1 MTTKAAPKPVAA
13 QPTTPAAVST
23 AGAASPVP
31 ASSANCHCPYK
42 QANLLQQA
50 LSPNKMR
57 VGFLLG
63 AGCPVS
69 IRVDLPGG
77 GTAPLIPDIANL
89 TTQIRTEI
97 QADDKHKGTF
107 AGVIARLGDAGKANP
122 NIEEILTH
130 IRALVDVIGNGVI
143 DTLSKTTLTALD
155 DEICRITTEIVGA
168 PLPPDG
174 TPYHQLAAWIG
185 GIERAHPV
193 EIFTPNYDLLSEQAL
208 EQCRVPYFDG
218 FVGSHSTFF
227 DVASIEQDIL
237 PPRWSRIWKLHG
249 SINWWRTADGN
260 VERRGIGA
268 TNSAAGRQMIY
279 PSHLKY
285 DQSRRLPYLA
295 MLDRL
300 KSFLARG
307 QAVLITC
314 GYSFADQH
322 LNEVIL
328 QGLSGNPKA
337 VCFGLLH
344 GDRSAYS
351 EALSRAR
358 KHPNLS
364 LLAADGAVLNT
375 IERDWR
381 VGAKEEHPWH
391 GIAAQVGEMKGRT
404 TAPADRCKF
413 LLGDFKSMG
422 LFLAQHLSSNEDG
435 GETN

>member
-1 MTTKAAPKPVAA
+1 MTKQSAPEKTAAPPTADTVSVA
-13 QPTTPAAVST
+13 S
-23 AGAASPVP
+23 AASPT
-31 ASSANCHCPYK
+31 SANAASFHCPYK

-69 IRVDLPGG
+69 IRVTVAGG
-77 GTAPLIPDIANL
+77 ETTPLIPDIANL
-89 TTQIRTEI
+89 TTQIRAKI
-97 QADDKHKGTF
+97 QAGDKHKDAF
-107 AGVIARLGDAGKANP
+107 AGVIKRLGEAGKANP

-130 IRALVDVIGNGVI
+130 IRALVDVIGNGAI
-143 DTLSKTTLTALD
+143 DGLSKAMLTALD

-168 PLPPDG
+168 KLPPDG

-193 EIFTPNYDLLSEQAL
+193 EIFTPNYDLLAEQAL

-227 DVASIEQDIL
+227 DVASIEQDVL

-260 VERRGIGA
+260 VERRGAASTDG
-268 TNSAAGRQMIY
+268 TAGRQMIY

-337 VCFGLLH
+337 ICFGMLH
-344 GDRSAYS
+344 GDRSAYP
-351 EALSRAR
+351 EAISRAR
-358 KHPNLS
+358 RHPNLS

-391 GIAAQVGEMKGRT
+391 GIAAQVGEMKNRT
-404 TAPADRCKF
+404 AAPADRCKF

-422 LFLAQHLSSNEDG
+422 LFLAQHLSSSEDG
-435 GETN
+435 VETT

>member
-1 MTTKAAPKPVAA
+1 M
-13 QPTTPAAVST
+13 
-23 AGAASPVP
+23 
-31 ASSANCHCPYK
+31 
-42 QANLLQQA
+42 
-50 LSPNKMR
+50 
-57 VGFLLG
+57 
-63 AGCPVS
+63 
-69 IRVDLPGG
+69 
-77 GTAPLIPDIANL
+77 
-89 TTQIRTEI
+89 QIRAKIE
-97 QADDKHKGTF
+97 ADVKHKDAF
-107 AGVIARLGDAGKANP
+107 AGVIKRLGEAGKANP

-130 IRALVDVIGNGVI
+130 IRALVDVIGNGAI
-143 DTLSKTTLTALD
+143 DALSKVMLTALD

-168 PLPPDG
+168 KLPPDG

-193 EIFTPNYDLLSEQAL
+193 EIFTPNYDLLAEQAL

-227 DVASIEQDIL
+227 DVASIEQDVL

-249 SINWWRTADGN
+249 SINWWRTTDGN
-260 VERRGIGA
+260 VERHGA
-268 TNSAAGRQMIY
+268 ASTDGTAGRQMIY

-337 VCFGLLH
+337 VCFGLLY
-344 GDRSAYS
+344 GDRSAYP
-351 EALSRAR
+351 EAMSRAR

-391 GIAAQVGEMKGRT
+391 GIAAKVGEMKSRT

-422 LFLAQHLSSNEDG
+422 LFLAQHLSSSEDG
-435 GETN
+435 VETT